1 MSHDDALGVLSSGPD
16 ALGLQQLR
24 SHAVFPR
31 GRTEPSSDGV
41 RRPCPSSQQGH
52 RWGADDAPER
62 SIAQAPVG
70 LVTVD
75 QQGVAAR
82 ERPAPPRHSKA
93 TQALA
98 QSKVMVA
105 GEHHQ
110 LTGKGLQRSDHRL
123 LVRLRS
129 LPVEVEQVSQD
140 EQLRYVEPSQ
150 PGEEALLR
158 RILRSTQVL
167 IADHRCRHH
176 RIVTLPAMALPPLA
190 DRMRP
195 KTLDEVVG
203 QEHILAPDSPLRQAL
218 DAGQLR
224 SMLLYG
230 PPGCGKT
237 TLARLVAEATTTRLE
252 QLSAVLSGVK
262 ELREIIERAR
272 LRRVPTLLFVDEIHR
287 WNKAQQDA
295 LLPHV
300 EDGSITL
307 IGATTENPGFSVRR
321 TLISRAEVV
330 RLHPL
335 SAEHL
340 LLVMQRALDRELP
353 GITATSEA
361 LAALARLADGDAR
374 CALGLL
380 ERVTDGLEGELTTE
394 QIALRLNQNGANLTL
409 GEDEHFA
416 LASAFIKSLR
426 GSDPDAALY
435 WCARMLE
442 SGEDPRFIARRIV
455 IFASEDVG
463 NADPGALSLAVAA
476 ARAVEMLG
484 LPEARIPLGQAV
496 TYLACAPKSNASY
509 KAMDAAIGEV
519 RRTGRK
525 PVPLH
530 LRNASTSLDREEGV
544 GKGYRYP
551 HDHPW
556 GIVEQDYLPEGVRGR
571 FYRPVDWANER
582 TIRQRLDWWAAKLEG
597 DPKDP

>member
-1 MSHDDALGVLSSGPD
+1 
-16 ALGLQQLR
+16 
-24 SHAVFPR
+24 
-31 GRTEPSSDGV
+31 
-41 RRPCPSSQQGH
+41 
-52 RWGADDAPER
+52 
-62 SIAQAPVG
+62 
-70 LVTVD
+70 
-75 QQGVAAR
+75 
-82 ERPAPPRHSKA
+82 
-93 TQALA
+93 
-98 QSKVMVA
+98 
-105 GEHHQ
+105 
-110 LTGKGLQRSDHRL
+110 
-123 LVRLRS
+123 
-129 LPVEVEQVSQD
+129 
-140 EQLRYVEPSQ
+140 
-150 PGEEALLR
+150 
-158 RILRSTQVL
+158 
-167 IADHRCRHH
+167 
-176 RIVTLPAMALPPLA
+176 
-190 DRMRP
+190 MRP
-195 KTLDEVVG
+195 KTLDELVG
-203 QEHILAPDSPLRQAL
+203 QEHILGPDSPLRLAL

-272 LRRVPTLLFVDEIHR
+272 LHRVPTLLFIDEIHR

-330 RLHPL
+330 RLYPL
-335 SAEHL
+335 RAEHL
-340 LLVMQRALDRELP
+340 ILVMQRALERELP
-353 GITATSEA
+353 GITATSQA

-394 QIALRLNQNGANLTL
+394 HIALRLDQDGANLTL

-463 NADPGALSLAVAA
+463 NADPAALGLAVAT

-496 TYLACAPKSNASY
+496 TYLACAPKSNAAY
-509 KAMDAAIGEV
+509 KAIDAAIGEV

-530 LRNASTSLDREEGV
+530 LRNASTSLDRKEGV
-544 GKGYRYP
+544 GKGYQYP

-556 GIVEQDYLPEGVRGR
+556 GIVEQDYLPEGVGGG

-582 TIRQRLDWWAAKLEG
+582 TIRQRLDWWAGKLEG
-597 DPKDP
+597 DTKNL